1 MSISVAAP
9 NSTIGQATESSQSM
23 TSNGNS
29 PSVLPA
35 TTAASGFGQD
45 EVAHMGRR
53 LFRTLEQPDRPMIG
67 IDCGSISVELLKAT
81 TDRFLTDRTLRDS
94 HNLVLAVPTDESFSQ
109 SQAFDVIQSVKQS
122 AFENGFDGKVS
133 WLLIEEPSTEIPA
146 LQTLAGR
153 QGGNWHAS
161 V

>member
-9 NSTIGQATESSQSM
+9 NSTIEPTTESSQSI
-23 TSNGNS
+23 TPTGNS
-29 PSVLPA
+29 PAGLASK
-35 TTAASGFGQD
+35 TAATGFAQD

-53 LFRTLEQPDRPMIG
+53 LFRTLEQPDRPMIA
-67 IDCGSISVELLKAT
+67 IDCGSISLEMLKAT
-81 TDRFLTDRTLRDS
+81 TDRFLTDETLRGS
-94 HNLVLAVPTDESFSQ
+94 RNLVLAVPTDESFSQ
-109 SQAFDVIQSVKQS
+109 SQAFDLIQSVKQS

-146 LQTLAGR
+146 LQTLARR
-153 QGGNWHAS
+153 QGGKWHAS